1 MGNDDYA
8 LIRRVLA
15 GEKDAY
21 GLLVAHHSQSVFRVA
36 FRITENEADADEVVQ
51 ETFLRGYRKLQN
63 FDARS
68 NFGTWIYRIAMNC
81 ALDVLHRQKS
91 QAAVPIAEEY
101 GDEVPTVQ
109 VADRAAGPDRIL
121 LSREIET
128 RRHAAMGKL
137 TPVERVAFVM
147 RHMEERSTEE
157 IAGALGVAPNSAKQA
172 VFRAVKKLRQSLA
185 PFWVSHEALNRRRN
199 DRALLL

>member
-21 GLLVAHHSQSVFRVA
+21 GLLVAHHSRSVFRVA

-51 ETFLRGYRKLQN
+51 ETFLRGYRKLQD

-68 NFGTWIYRIAMNC
+68 TFGTWIYRIAVNC
-81 ALDVLHRQKS
+81 ALDVLNKQKS
-91 QAAVPIAEEY
+91 QFFVPITEEY
-101 GDEVPTVQ
+101 GGELPTAQ
-109 VADRAAGPDRIL
+109 VADHGAGPDRIL

-137 TPVERVAFVM
+137 TPIERIAFVM
-147 RHMEERSTEE
+147 RHLEQRSTEE
-157 IAGALGVAPNSAKQA
+157 IVGALGVAPNSAKQA
-172 VFRAVKKLRQSLA
+172 VFRAVQKLRQSLA

>member
-21 GLLVAHHSQSVFRVA
+21 GLLVAHHSKSLFRVA

-51 ETFLRGYRKLQN
+51 EAFLRGYRKLQD
-63 FDARS
+63 FDSRS

-81 ALDVLHRQKS
+81 ALDVLDKQKS
-91 QAAVPIAEEY
+91 QTVVPIAREY
-101 GDEVPTVQ
+101 DSELPALQ
-109 VADRAAGPDRIL
+109 VADRAAGPDRLL

-128 RRHAAMGKL
+128 RRHAAMERL
-137 TPVERVAFVM
+137 TPIERIAFVM
-147 RHMEERSTEE
+147 RHTEERSTEE
-157 IAGALGVAPNSAKQA
+157 IAGALGIAPNSAKQA
-172 VFRAVKKLRQSLA
+172 VFRAVQKLRQSLA
-185 PFWVSHEALNRRRN
+185 PLWVRS
-199 DRALLL
+199 